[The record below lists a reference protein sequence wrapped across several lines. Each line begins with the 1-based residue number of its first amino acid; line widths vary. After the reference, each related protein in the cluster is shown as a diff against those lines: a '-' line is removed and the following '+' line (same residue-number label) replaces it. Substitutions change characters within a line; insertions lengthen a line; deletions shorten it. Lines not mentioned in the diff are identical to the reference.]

1 MTSIGDRA
9 FGNCIGLTSIIVEE
23 GNTQYHSSGNCL
35 IETETKKIILGCQN
49 SVIPNDGSV
58 TSIGSSAFE
67 NCSLLT
73 SITIPDSV
81 TSIGSYAF
89 YNCSGLTNVL
99 FGENSQLTSIGSYA
113 FYNCSG
119 LTSIVISDSV
129 TSIGYRAFYNCS
141 GLTSIEIPSSVT
153 SIGDR
158 AFENC
163 SSLTSITIPDSV
175 TSIGNY
181 AFYGCSSLTNVT
193 FENTSGW
200 WVSTSSSAS
209 SGTSISESDLADP
222 STAATY
228 LTSTYYNYYWKR
240 S

>member
-1 MTSIGDRA
+1 MENFTVPAFVVSYLPKENLVNVVITSGEAIEANAFKGSNRLISITIADSVVDIGNQAFEGCTSIENA
-9 FGNCIGLTSIIVEE
+9 
-23 GNTQYHSSGNCL
+23 
-35 IETETKKIILGCQN
+35 
-49 SVIPNDGSV
+49 VIPAMIISYIPKDNLETV
-58 TSIGSSAFE
+58 VITSGEEIPAYAFE
-67 NCSLLT
+67 NCS
-73 SITIPDSV
+73 S
-81 TSIGSYAF
+81 
-89 YNCSGLTNVL
+89 
-99 FGENSQLTSIGSYA
+99 
-113 FYNCSG
+113 